1 MGDGDAVHHDT
12 VKGRQGAVGKDVL
25 TKVTSLGLGQ
35 GHDFNSR
42 RGEVL
47 ADDVFGLG
55 DGNEILHGVSFCKK
69 RSNHDWSFLSIH
81 ASLCV

>member
-1 MGDGDAVHHDT
+1 MAMPSIMT
-12 VKGRQGAVGKDVL
+12 RSKGGRGRSARMSSR
-25 TKVTSLGLGQ
+25 KVTSLGLGQ